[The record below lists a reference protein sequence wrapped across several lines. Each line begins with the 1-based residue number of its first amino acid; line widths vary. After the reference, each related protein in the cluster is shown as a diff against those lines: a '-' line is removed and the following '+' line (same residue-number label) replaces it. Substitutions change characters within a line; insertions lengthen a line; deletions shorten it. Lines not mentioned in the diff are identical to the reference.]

1 MIKAV
6 GPARPSVRQT
16 VITGAFIFLPHLFFV
31 FFFFF
36 LGGFSTQTLRHC
48 NADLGRN
55 VRAVAATADDRVRLD
70 RNLHPFDRFRL
81 RFSFLFFSLVRGHG
95 RNARNNKK
103 KSDGEEV
110 VFLRLRLT
118 WVVGGRVWR
127 VSFALCAPSFRA
139 TAIDNVRI
147 C

>member
-81 RFSFLFFSLVRGHG
+81 RFSFLFFFTRSRARAKRTKQQKKIRRRGSRFPAPPSH
-95 RNARNNKK
+95 
-103 KSDGEEV
+103 
-110 VFLRLRLT
+110 L
-118 WVVGGRVWR
+118 GGRWPGLA
-127 VSFALCAPSFRA
+127 SFFRSLCAVISCHCDR
-139 TAIDNVRI
+139 
-147 C
+147 